1 VCPISLTD
9 GIDCLTR
16 ADYDSDLEYE
26 GRSNY
31 GFFVDDTDYATA
43 YESRDAV
50 IEHPFLALK
59 KLLNDGSFYYSV
71 DFDLTNRLQDR

>member
-1 VCPISLTD
+1 MA
-9 GIDCLTR
+9 IDCLNR
-16 ADYDSDLEYE
+16 ADFDTDLEYE

-31 GFFVDDTDYATA
+31 GFFIDDIDHGTA
-43 YESRDAV
+43 YESRDV
-50 IEHPFLALK
+50 VNEHPFLALK